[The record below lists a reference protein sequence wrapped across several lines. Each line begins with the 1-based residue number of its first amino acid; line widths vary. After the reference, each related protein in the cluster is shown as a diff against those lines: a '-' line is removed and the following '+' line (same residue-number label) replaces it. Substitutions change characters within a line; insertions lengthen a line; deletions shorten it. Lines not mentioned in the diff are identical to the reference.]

1 MSGII
6 NRHCIQFGL
15 VVMLFSMATTGA
27 VEKPKTPQATCVTD
41 ECHANRKS
49 QAFVH
54 GPVGLGECKSCHE
67 ATDAADHTYKLVREG
82 RDLCEYC
89 HLDPASQEHVHEP
102 VGKGDCLQCHDPHGS
117 ASKFLMRKNTVA
129 EQCAECHAVTEGKKH
144 LHGPTAVGECSICH
158 AAHSSD
164 FKGLLTMPETQ
175 LCVACHVVTKDQI
188 ASFEFVH
195 EPAKGNCV
203 GCHDP
208 HGAATPKMLKGDAP
222 DMCYTCH
229 EDIKKIAEDS
239 KHQHGVVRE
248 EGGCLK
254 CHTPH
259 ASTVRYLMK
268 DNPAT
273 LCLNCHSEPQAV
285 SPDEVL
291 PSFTSEIENKKF
303 LHGPVQEK
311 TCSGCH
317 VAHGSDNHR
326 LLQKAYP
333 ELFYAPY
340 NKENYALCF
349 SCHSESIVQDAKSIE
364 LTDFRNGDLNLHY
377 LHVNKSDRG
386 RTCRGCHETHGSNLP
401 KHLRES
407 VPYGMWNMPLGFTK
421 TENGGSCSSG
431 CHMPKE
437 YNRIA
442 PVDYAAPQASS
453 SKPKADQKTESAEEP
468 VKEDVKEPVKE
479 ENVNE

>member
-1 MSGII
+1 MSGILS
-6 NRHCIQFGL
+6 RYCSQSGL
-15 VVMLFSMATTGA
+15 AVIFCLAATTLA
-27 VEKPKTPQATCVTD
+27 AEKPNTTQTTCVTD
-41 ECHANRKS
+41 DCHASYEAK
-49 QAFVH
+49 AFVH
-54 GPVGLGECKSCHE
+54 GPVSLGECKSCHKSDKPAE
-67 ATDAADHTYKLVREG
+67 HTFTLVRKG

-89 HLDPASQEHVHEP
+89 HLDQASQQYVHEP
-102 VGKGDCLQCHDPHGS
+102 VGKGECLQCHDPHSS
-117 ASKFLMRKNTVA
+117 ANKFLMRKNTVA
-129 EQCAECHAVTEGKKH
+129 QQCAECHKVTEGKKH

-158 AAHSSD
+158 MAHSSEHE
-164 FKGLLTMPETQ
+164 GLLTMKETD

-208 HGAATPKMLKGDAP
+208 HGAATTKMLKGDAP

-229 EDIKKIAEDS
+229 DDIQKIVESS

-273 LCLNCHSEPQAV
+273 LCLNCHDKPQAV
-285 SPDEVL
+285 SKDEVL
-291 PSFTSEIENKKF
+291 PSFASEIENKKF

-333 ELFYAPY
+333 ELFYASY
-340 NKENYALCF
+340 DVKNYALCF
-349 SCHSESIVQDAKSIE
+349 TCHLDSIVQDARSID

-386 RTCRGCHETHGSNLP
+386 RTCRACHETHGSNLP

-407 VPYGMWNMPLGFTK
+407 VPYGMWNMPLGFTR
-421 TENGGSCSSG
+421 TDNGGTCASG
-431 CHMPKE
+431 CHLPKE

-442 PVDYAAPQASS
+442 PVDYTVPQASAP
-453 SKPKADQKTESAEEP
+453 PKA
-468 VKEDVKEPVKE
+468 PVKE
-479 ENVNE
+479 ENGNE